1 MLSNKSKM
9 QPDRCDT
16 FHIMFKKKIKQYY
29 ILFMDSTQKNDK
41 KKNGT
46 WSSCRGAVVN
56 KSD

>member
-16 FHIMFKKKIKQYY
+16 FHIMFKNYIKQYY

-41 KKNGT
+41 KKKWDLEFLSWCSG
-46 WSSCRGAVVN
+46 
-56 KSD
+56 